1 MHPGS
6 QEKTAFVTPYGLYE
20 FCVMPFGLMNAPAV
34 FQRLMQQVISRLN
47 PTGGPEFVSVYIDDI
62 LVFSRTLEDHLHHLR
77 LVIERVVEVGL
88 KLKPSKC
95 KFVQKQLEYLGHV
108 VSREGLKTSP
118 RLVEAIEQYP
128 VPQTVQETRRF
139 LGLSSYYRRFI
150 PNFTKI
156 AQPLHSLTCKDVSF
170 NWSAD
175 HGRAFEELKERL
187 VTAPVLAYPNFEIE
201 FFMETDASVLGL
213 GAVLSQLQAD
223 CKLHPVAYAS

>member
-1 MHPGS
+1 MTKPDTYPLPRVEDLLDQLGRSKYFSSIDLASGFWQIRMHPGS

-20 FCVMPFGLMNAPAV
+20 FRVMLFGLMNTPAV

-62 LVFSRTLEDHLHHLR
+62 LVFSRTLEDYLHHLR
-77 LVIERVVEVGL
+77 LVIEQVVEVGL

-156 AQPLHSLTCKDVSF
+156 AQPLHSLTCKDVGS
-170 NWSAD
+170 WPCI
-175 HGRAFEELKERL
+175 RR
-187 VTAPVLAYPNFEIE
+187 TQ
-201 FFMETDASVLGL
+201 
-213 GAVLSQLQAD
+213 GAVGDSTGTGIP
-223 CKLHPVAYAS
+223 KLRD